1 MRPEVIPNHS
11 DARAP
16 EANFQTRSMGRTH
29 GPDKFWNL
37 VEIEVAAMRS
47 ERPVVLFPPPLL
59 LKLDKLLA
67 ERERRGSPLN
77 SITLKVKCEVLIPA
91 VEHCT
96 FWLPGRVWMRGA

>member
-16 EANFQTRSMGRTH
+16 EANFQTRSMGRTQ
-29 GPDKFWNL
+29 GQDKFWNL
-37 VEIEVAAMRS
+37 VEIEIAALRS
-47 ERPVVLFPPPLL
+47 ERPVVLFPSPLL

-67 ERERRGSPLN
+67 ERDRRGSPLN

-91 VEHCT
+91 VEHCA
-96 FWLPGRVWMRGA
+96 FWLPGRVW